1 MYARY
6 EISITPAQTG
16 HRVSLRRRVG
26 GGKFSDVVGV
36 LEAWEHGVLTVR
48 RRNGERVTVAEDT
61 LVAGKIVPPLPGEP
75 MRSGRHSTGP
85 GE

>member
-6 EISITPAQTG
+6 EISITPAETG
-16 HRVSLRRRVG
+16 HRVSVRRRVP

-36 LEAWEHGVLTVR
+36 LETWEHGVLTIR

-61 LVAGKIVPPLPGEP
+61 LVAGKVVPPRPGQP
-75 MRSGRHSTGP
+75 TRLGRNSTA
-85 GE
+85 

>member
-16 HRVSLRRRVG
+16 HRVSVRRRVP

-36 LEAWEHGVLTVR
+36 LEAWEHGVLTIR
-48 RRNGERVTVAEDT
+48 RRTGELVTVAENT
-61 LVAGKIVPPLPGEP
+61 LVAGKVVPPGPGGP
-75 MRSGRHSTGP
+75 TRSGGKSTGP
-85 GE
+85 DR